1 MSTDL
6 FDRYATLDPANSPQA
21 APDWASTAP
30 VLLAAIDERTTQ
42 MQTPDALDIPT
53 EPKTRRNGMLIA
65 AAVFAI
71 VVIAGAVLAIVST
84 RGEPQ
89 PAAPI
94 PEPTQLR
101 VIWDGESCTFEGPT
115 DLNAGSVTLQ
125 RVNESEEEYI
135 VNLALLDEGKT
146 LQDAIDDAGPLPS
159 FGIQP
164 SWAHAMV
171 PELDI
176 QPGESV
182 SWEGDLEAGI
192 YAIACSARV
201 PPTDP
206 KVFNDPWAVRSIT
219 GFTVE
224 G

>member
-6 FDRYATLDPANSPQA
+6 FDRYASLDPANSPQA
-21 APDWASTAP
+21 APDWASMAP

-42 MQTPDALDIPT
+42 MQTHDALDSAT
-53 EPKTRRNGMLIA
+53 TARKGRNGMLIA

-71 VVIAGAVLAIVST
+71 VVIAGAVLALVST
-84 RGEPQ
+84 RGEPE
-89 PAAPI
+89 PAAAI

-101 VIWDGESCTFEGPT
+101 LTWDGEICTYEGPT
-115 DLNAGSVTLQ
+115 PLNPGSVTLQ

-135 VNLALLDEGKT
+135 LNLALLDEGKT
-146 LQDAIDDAGPLPS
+146 LQDVIDDAGPLPS
-159 FGIQP
+159 SGIQP

-171 PELDI
+171 PELGI
-176 QPGESV
+176 QPGESA

-206 KVFNDPWAVRSIT
+206 KVFKDPWAVRSIT